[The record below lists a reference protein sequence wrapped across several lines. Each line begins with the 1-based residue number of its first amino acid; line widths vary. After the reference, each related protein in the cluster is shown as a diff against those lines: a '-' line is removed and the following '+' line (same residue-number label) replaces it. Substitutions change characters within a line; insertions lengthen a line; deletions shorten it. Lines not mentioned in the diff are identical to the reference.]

1 MRLTKHKDLVTVD
14 KFLTFLIIEHYWLC
28 WELSIEDWL
37 EVYKESDLEEFC
49 KIVKE
54 YKKIINDVNVN
65 RVGE

>member
-1 MRLTKHKDLVTVD
+1 MKITKQEAIID
-14 KFLTFLIIEHYWLC
+14 KFMICLIIDNYWLL
-28 WELSIEDWL
+28 WELDIEDWL